1 MRDRASVNNVALRAI
16 KVIFLDIG
24 CFSHT
29 FDHVG
34 AKFNTPTLTKVMKH
48 WILLF
53 AHSPRAKLMW
63 IDLTGRSPKTY
74 SSTRW
79 WSKWECIKQDLFL
92 LYPHVTASLS
102 SKEDVAPATTRKLL
116 DIIANNEAQLGI
128 EIAATVD
135 VGEAFVKKI

>member
-16 KVIFLDIG
+16 KVIFPNILDIG

-92 LYPHVTASLS
+92 L
-102 SKEDVAPATTRKLL
+102 
-116 DIIANNEAQLGI
+116 
-128 EIAATVD
+128 
-135 VGEAFVKKI
+135 